1 MAIRDADEQEHYT
14 LTITADSVTSTD
26 ESFSIDD
33 LATGYNYEPIDVY
46 FEKTSGAEIRCSREW
61 GEFGFSNETMPLLAF
76 QCFERQIDAL
86 SAEEKANF
94 PICKYNPLSEMVRGI
109 FTNLEEV
116 RYRNALME
124 KVIYNYGN
132 GRQFIIDYCNV
143 FSTIYFVQECL
154 RRFGEPG
161 DQFVLKYQ
169 RV

>member
-1 MAIRDADEQEHYT
+1 
-14 LTITADSVTSTD
+14 
-26 ESFSIDD
+26 
-33 LATGYNYEPIDVY
+33 
-46 FEKTSGAEIRCSREW
+46 
-61 GEFGFSNETMPLLAF
+61 MPLLAF

-94 PICKYNPLSEMVRGI
+94 PICKYSPLSEMIRGI
-109 FTNLEEV
+109 FTNLKEAN
-116 RYRNALME
+116 RYNLSLE

-132 GRQFIIDYCNV
+132 GQQFVICGGNI